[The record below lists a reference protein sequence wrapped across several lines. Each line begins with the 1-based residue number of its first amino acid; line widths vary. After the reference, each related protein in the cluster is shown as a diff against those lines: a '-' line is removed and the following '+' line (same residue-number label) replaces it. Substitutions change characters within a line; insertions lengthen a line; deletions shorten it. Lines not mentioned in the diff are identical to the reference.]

1 MAAPTSP
8 HRREAAVGRRGGC
21 RKNAL
26 GYAPARVSAAEK
38 IELVCFDL
46 GGVLVRTCT
55 VWSDLCRA
63 LQLDVRGDSA
73 AAAAERTRARLVDA
87 LQRGDLSTEQWISAM
102 HEALGGLYAAE
113 EIAALLEAVIIDEYA
128 GVDAIVDELHRDGV
142 STACLSNTSDTHW
155 AKLVHHDGEAPLPGE
170 PRYPTVKRLGAHY
183 ASHLLRHTKPAPAIY
198 RAFERATGYAG
209 AQILFFD
216 DLEEN
221 VAAARE
227 VGWHAERIDP
237 LTPTVVQLRRHLA
250 AHGVIRA
257 RARRRARPEGWL

>member
-1 MAAPTSP
+1 MPP
-8 HRREAAVGRRGGC
+8 
-21 RKNAL
+21 
-26 GYAPARVSAAEK
+26 AEK

-55 VWSDLCRA
+55 VWSDLCRS

-102 HEALGGLYAAE
+102 REALAGLYAAT
-113 EIAALLEAVIIDEYA
+113 EIAALHEAVIIDEYA
-128 GVDAIVDELHRDGV
+128 GVGAIVDELHRAGV
-142 STACLSNTSDTHW
+142 ATACLSNTSDTHW
-155 AKLVHHDGEAPLPGE
+155 VKLVHHDGQAPLPGE

-198 RAFERATGYAG
+198 RAFEKATGYAG

-216 DLEEN
+216 DLPEN
-221 VAAARE
+221 VVAARE
-227 VGWHAERIDP
+227 IGWRAERIDP
-237 LTPTVVQLRRHLA
+237 MRATDVQLRRHLMTY
-250 AHGVIRA
+250 GVLR
-257 RARRRARPEGWL
+257 